1 MVTNAYAQPMQRY
14 RSDVFTHVAVQKDLS
29 YNPCD
34 VQKKA
39 NHFDLYQPADDTA
52 TLRPLII
59 WMHGGGFRFGSKRVH
74 SMRFWNKLY
83 ARKGYVCA
91 SINYTLSHKNPVSH
105 FDELLRTC
113 YTDVQEV
120 RMAIAYFKAHAAQ
133 YHIDPD
139 RIVLAGNSA
148 GAILALQT
156 VYSNNTQLGQMAKI
170 PEAEIAKG
178 QPYQQVAAVVSY
190 WGAIFNIDW
199 LASAHVPIVCVH
211 GAKDHIVPAEGKAP
225 LYGSIPIH
233 AAADKLGI
241 PNTLKIYPNS
251 AHELQRIF
259 NPLFAGHA
267 THRRWNE
274 AGQFTADFLYPLV
287 AP

>member
-1 MVTNAYAQPMQRY
+1 MQRY
-14 RSDVFTHVAVQKDLS
+14 RSDVFKDISIEKNLS
-29 YNPCD
+29 YNP
-34 VQKKA
+34 A
-39 NHFDLYQPADDTA
+39 NTQNGSNLFDLYQPANDTA
-52 TLRPLII
+52 TRRPLII
-59 WMHGGGFRFGSKRVH
+59 WMHGGGFRFGSKSVH
-74 SMRFWNKLY
+74 SIRFWNKLY

-120 RMAIAYFKAHAAQ
+120 RMAIAYFKANAAR

-139 RIVLAGNSA
+139 KIVLAGNSA

-156 VYSNNTQLGQMAKI
+156 AYSNNTQLGHMAKI
-170 PEAEIAKG
+170 PEAEIALG
-178 QPYQQVAAVVSY
+178 QPYQQVAAAVSY

-199 LASAHVPIVCVH
+199 LANARVPIVCVH

-233 AAADKLGI
+233 ATADKLGI

-267 THRRWNE
+267 AHKRWKE
-274 AGQFTADFLYPLV
+274 AGQFTADFLYPFV